1 MITNFVYF
9 TDPHLRG
16 NNPLS
21 RKDNFVETAFK
32 KIAWVVDCAND
43 ADAAI
48 ICGGDWV
55 QRPDTAPNVIAQ
67 LQQVLSRAQNPVFT
81 ILGNHDIYGYNPG
94 TFFRT
99 PLHIIEVA
107 GTIRR
112 LSAEPTIWREVQLT
126 GVDAHY
132 DLDQNGRTI
141 DYTEVR
147 DSGLAKIHVVHG
159 FLTDHEWPHVPCTTL
174 EAVKNTMA
182 DLVLT
187 GHEHSGFGVHR
198 AGGKT
203 FCNPGALLRVSA
215 SVGDVNQVVKV
226 ALITV
231 DSKTNEIDIKLVPLP
246 QDIARPAEEVLDRER
261 LLEEKRIEQVMANF
275 TDNLG
280 TFSFDPSKSAFQLL
294 QDYAQQESLSP
305 KIVDE
310 ANRRL
315 QEADIELAKI
325 RAKEKENI

>member
-1 MITNFVYF
+1 MDTRFVYF

-21 RKDNFVETAFK
+21 RKDDFVATAFK
-32 KIAWVVDCAND
+32 KIEWVVDYANN

-67 LQQVLSRAQNPVFT
+67 LQRILSKAKNPIFT
-81 ILGNHDIYGYNPG
+81 VLGNHDIYGYNPG

-107 GTIRR
+107 GTIKR
-112 LSAEPTIWREVQLT
+112 LSAEPTVWREVQLT

-132 DLDQNGRTI
+132 DLDQHGRTI
-141 DYTEVR
+141 DYTEIQEN
-147 DSGLAKIHVVHG
+147 GLAKIHVVHG
-159 FLTDHEWPHVPCTTL
+159 FLTDHEWPHVPCTIL
-174 EAVKNTMA
+174 EAVQDTMA
-182 DLVLT
+182 DLILT
-187 GHEHSGFGVHR
+187 GHEHSGFGLYES
-198 AGGKT
+198 GKKK

-226 ALITV
+226 AKITV
-231 DSKTNEIDIKLVPLP
+231 NSDSHQIDVKLIPLP
-246 QDIARPAEEVLDRER
+246 GEVARPAEEVLDRER

-280 TFSFDPSKSAFQLL
+280 TFTLDPSKTPTQML
-294 QDYAQQESLSP
+294 QDYATQEALDPRLVSLTSQ
-305 KIVDE
+305 
-310 ANRRL
+310 RL
-315 QEADIELAKI
+315 QDAELELARL
-325 RAKEKENI
+325 RAREKENI